1 MEAQMATRIVLVVA
15 IVAMAIVPASA
26 QVTTQGTIT
35 GSSGFSGSASF
46 GPQHPVGP
54 AVTGAPYSGEEVT
67 ENVKILTDGTHI
79 TQKMMG
85 RKVWRDSEGRT
96 RTERPIGMGPNQP
109 SIPVIVEITDPVGG
123 FKYTLDT
130 QKKIAHRQAIPPMP
144 SHAFTGVGGGVG
156 IGIGGGGRAGSMGA
170 AIPAPMS
177 AQGNAPV
184 SPRFTNEKIGTQ
196 TIDGVLVE
204 GTRSTVT
211 HPVGAMG
218 NDREFSA
225 VTERWMSPDLKIQ
238 ILSKTND
245 PRQGEST
252 FRIENLS
259 RTPPDP
265 MLFVVPSD
273 YTIVDEAG
281 AFTIEFRGQ

>member
-1 MEAQMATRIVLVVA
+1 MATRILVLFAIIATAVA
-15 IVAMAIVPASA
+15 AISA
-26 QVTTQGTIT
+26 QVTQGKIT
-35 GSSGFSGSASF
+35 SSSSFSGSAGF
-46 GPQHPVGP
+46 GPPHPVGP

-67 ENVKILTDGTHI
+67 ENIKILTDGTRI

-85 RKVWRDSEGRT
+85 RKIWRDAEGRT
-96 RTERPIGMGPNQP
+96 RTERPLGMGPNQP
-109 SIPVIVEITDPVGG
+109 SMPVIVEITDPVAG

-130 QKKIAHRQAIPPMP
+130 RKKIAHRQAIPPMP
-144 SHAFTGVGGGVG
+144 SRAFNGAGGGVG
-156 IGIGGGGRAGSMGA
+156 IGIGGGNSGGSMGA
-170 AIPAPMS
+170 AIPAPMM
-177 AQGNAPV
+177 AQGNTPV
-184 SPRFTNEKIGTQ
+184 GPRFTNEKIGTQ

-204 GTRSTVT
+204 GTHSTVT
-211 HPVGAMG
+211 YPVGAMG

-245 PRQGEST
+245 PRSGENT

-273 YTIVDEAG
+273 YTTVDEAG
-281 AFTIEFRGQ
+281 AFTIEFGGQ